1 MIYISG
7 ITVKETK
14 VMLLNS
20 QPLVLASTSI
30 YRRELL
36 ERLQIPF
43 QTAAPDIDET
53 PLPGESA
60 KQTSWRLSR
69 EKAQAVATLYYP
81 DALIIGS
88 DQVALLDEQ
97 QIGKPLTHDNAVR
110 QLRAMRGNTV
120 IFYTALTLLN
130 ARTGEMQT
138 DVAENHV
145 SFRQLS
151 DDEIETY
158 LRKEQPYH
166 CAGSAKS
173 EGLGIALISR
183 MEGDDPN
190 ALIGL
195 PLIMLVEMLKKMG
208 IPVL

>member
-1 MIYISG
+1 M
-7 ITVKETK
+7 
-14 VMLLNS
+14 NS
-20 QPLVLASTSI
+20 QLLVLASTSP

-36 ERLQIPF
+36 ARLHLPF
-43 QTAAPDIDET
+43 QVADPKVDET

-60 KQTSWRLSR
+60 RQTSLRLSLA
-69 EKAQAVATLYYP
+69 KAQAVASQHP
-81 DALIIGS
+81 EALIIGS

-97 QIGKPLTHDNAVR
+97 QLGKPHTHANAVM
-110 QLRAMRGNTV
+110 QLRAMCGKTV
-120 IFYTALTLLN
+120 HFHTALTLLN
-130 ARTGEMQT
+130 TRTGEAQT
-138 DVAENHV
+138 EVALNSV

-151 DDEIETY
+151 DHQIENY
-158 LRKEQPYH
+158 LRKEQPYN

-195 PLIMLVEMLKKMG
+195 PMILLINMLIKQGVEIL
-208 IPVL
+208 